1 MGYRDI
7 HSHYLYGLDD
17 GTKTK
22 QEMEAMLDAAQA
34 DDISSLFATPH
45 VIPGV
50 RFFDFSAYANAS
62 TKPWTI
68 VSSRAIQ

>member
-50 RFFDFSAYANAS
+50 RFFDF
-62 TKPWTI
+62 
-68 VSSRAIQ
+68 